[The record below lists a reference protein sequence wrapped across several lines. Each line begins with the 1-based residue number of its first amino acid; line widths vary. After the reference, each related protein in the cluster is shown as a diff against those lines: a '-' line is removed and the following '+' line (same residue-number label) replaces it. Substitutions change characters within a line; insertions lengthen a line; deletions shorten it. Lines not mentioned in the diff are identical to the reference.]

1 MKPEWKVVAKRDIKY
16 KSMTL
21 SSLLEWVEQN
31 VPTGTN
37 EEDIRLDLDTE
48 EYSGYYDDTII
59 ESTMK
64 LSVRQP

>member
-16 KSMTL
+16 ESMTL

>member
-16 KSMTL
+16 ESMTL

-37 EEDIRLDLDTE
+37 EEDICLDFDTE
-48 EYSGYYDDTII
+48 ECSGYYDDTII

-64 LSVRQP
+64 LSVRQS